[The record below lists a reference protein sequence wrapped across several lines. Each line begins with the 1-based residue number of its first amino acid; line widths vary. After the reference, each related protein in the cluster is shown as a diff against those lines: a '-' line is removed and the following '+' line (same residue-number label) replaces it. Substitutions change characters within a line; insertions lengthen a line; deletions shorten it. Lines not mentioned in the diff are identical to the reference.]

1 MFNPELINEDFRI
14 AKISFENFRKFPGKG
29 DNQYPYGVSFKYSP
43 EDENPCSAIILGVNG
58 VGKSSVYQGI
68 EYIYRKEIGEARLRD
83 YGKREDTEAGKFKRY
98 MSNWTC
104 NDVNVKMWVNGS
116 QKEFTNEIPLQA
128 EQGVLSNCLK
138 YGFFISEYEV
148 IRLGQMKIEHGGH
161 DSLRMQIANALDMG
175 ELNWLNRLV
184 YKLAIY
190 QSNIKVEENISSEEI
205 DAKRDTIK
213 RNNEFFTH
221 IDFLMNLKPGEQSL
235 KNFLYNLPEVLTMP
249 DVNKTIEHANKI
261 IHLASIISEFTLS
274 TGKKNISDTTPI
286 GVNSER
292 KIITQLDNLVRALN
306 NIHELREKIDAEIKY
321 IKDSLPLQNLRFK
334 DEYIHNILKQ
344 IDDDFYNVIDHI
356 QKDKDNAVPITIS
369 GLNALKNNCR
379 EILSFITMELIPTL
393 PKWEKERNELIGAL
407 QLSKIIETYNTYSS
421 KELINRVKEND
432 QLAKEIHALELA
444 QKEYQDRISQYNLIQ
459 CIKQDAY
466 QIYKIINKKIS
477 SKLQEEVSR
486 INRDIIQNIMSHFLS
501 EDEELIWT
509 WDNMLIKEENGKYTP
524 ATDSKENKYLACMI
538 QDKRSGSTISVK
550 KHFNTFRFHL
560 FNTILNMAFSFAV
573 MEKLKVKLPIML
585 DDIFYASDFH
595 NRRNIK
601 HFVKA
606 ILTAYK
612 SIFENGKDNS
622 EQPDKIGSKLQLV
635 IFTHDEL
642 VFKSITDEIKEFH
655 KNDYR
660 KYFMFHSLLPHKE
673 AAPDSNFEISN
684 LVFNLNERNDE

>member
-1 MFNPELINEDFRI
+1 MPQIWL
-14 AKISFENFRKFPGKG
+14 
-29 DNQYPYGVSFKYSP
+29 
-43 EDENPCSAIILGVNG
+43 
-58 VGKSSVYQGI
+58 
-68 EYIYRKEIGEARLRD
+68 
-83 YGKREDTEAGKFKRY
+83 
-98 MSNWTC
+98 
-104 NDVNVKMWVNGS
+104 
-116 QKEFTNEIPLQA
+116 
-128 EQGVLSNCLK
+128 
-138 YGFFISEYEV
+138 FISEYEV

-538 QDKRSGSTISVK
+538 QDKTSGSTISVK

>member
-1 MFNPELINEDFRI
+1 
-14 AKISFENFRKFPGKG
+14 
-29 DNQYPYGVSFKYSP
+29 
-43 EDENPCSAIILGVNG
+43 
-58 VGKSSVYQGI
+58 
-68 EYIYRKEIGEARLRD
+68 
-83 YGKREDTEAGKFKRY
+83 
-98 MSNWTC
+98 
-104 NDVNVKMWVNGS
+104 
-116 QKEFTNEIPLQA
+116 
-128 EQGVLSNCLK
+128 
-138 YGFFISEYEV
+138 
-148 IRLGQMKIEHGGH
+148 
-161 DSLRMQIANALDMG
+161 
-175 ELNWLNRLV
+175 
-184 YKLAIY
+184 
-190 QSNIKVEENISSEEI
+190 
-205 DAKRDTIK
+205 
-213 RNNEFFTH
+213 
-221 IDFLMNLKPGEQSL
+221 
-235 KNFLYNLPEVLTMP
+235 
-249 DVNKTIEHANKI
+249 
-261 IHLASIISEFTLS
+261 
-274 TGKKNISDTTPI
+274 
-286 GVNSER
+286 
-292 KIITQLDNLVRALN
+292 
-306 NIHELREKIDAEIKY
+306 
-321 IKDSLPLQNLRFK
+321 
-334 DEYIHNILKQ
+334 
-344 IDDDFYNVIDHI
+344 
-356 QKDKDNAVPITIS
+356 
-369 GLNALKNNCR
+369 
-379 EILSFITMELIPTL
+379 
-393 PKWEKERNELIGAL
+393 
-407 QLSKIIETYNTYSS
+407 
-421 KELINRVKEND
+421 
-432 QLAKEIHALELA
+432 
-444 QKEYQDRISQYNLIQ
+444 IQ
-459 CIKQDAY
+459 CIKHDAY

-538 QDKRSGSTISVK
+538 QDKTSGSTISVK